1 LGIWPAIVGFGPG
14 QQTLSQA
21 QISFQPSP
29 EGHRTPRIVK
39 GLLAIPKEHVTVTF
53 LAIAAQA
60 GRHAIFRNAQPASA
74 EGPDMV
80 DGLGWITAIEAAASR
95 ELVERATPT
104 SVVGF
109 GAEVFQEN
117 TIPGQHAFT
126 SIAGNFA
133 GDVSSGNVSLTALS
147 RFAHPS
153 A

>member
-1 LGIWPAIVGFGPG
+1 
-14 QQTLSQA
+14 
-21 QISFQPSP
+21 
-29 EGHRTPRIVK
+29 
-39 GLLAIPKEHVTVTF
+39 
-53 LAIAAQA
+53 
-60 GRHAIFRNAQPASA
+60 
-74 EGPDMV
+74 MV

-95 ELVERATPT
+95 EQVERTTPT
-104 SVVGF
+104 SVVRF

-126 SIAGNFA
+126 SIGGEFA